1 MNRNRSVLGVDV
13 AWPTGPTGPF
23 LDGRFHYAPLVADE
37 PIITWQKTE
46 EKSVPLPLSLVLSSS
61 FDFSSLNKQE
71 NLLPIYLLHDT
82 S

>member
-37 PIITWQKTE
+37 PIIT
-46 EKSVPLPLSLVLSSS
+46 
-61 FDFSSLNKQE
+61 
-71 NLLPIYLLHDT
+71 
-82 S
+82 